1 MSNAFKRLEN
11 FSSTT
16 LSTYVYFIYIILLT
30 NSCIKTFENTFNDFK
45 IKANKVF
52 ICLFRNSLI
61 FKDFSF
67 KL

>member
-1 MSNAFKRLEN
+1 MYIL
-11 FSSTT
+11 
-16 LSTYVYFIYIILLT
+16 YIILLT
-30 NSCIKTFENTFNDFK
+30 NSCIKTFENTYNDFK